1 MNQKAVDYLY
11 EYAKGQGYQNPK
23 ESFISLIQTNDE
35 AFNKL
40 YESAKSSG
48 YGNDINAFG
57 LLVGR
62 TPKEQTTAV
71 KDVTP
76 QDQSAMVVRK
86 PVGGGRGDEAAA
98 PRATNVE
105 QGGLGSETPEAPA
118 PAIEA
123 DISSQLLPVTENTQI
138 KEVPTASDKMVVK
151 SETKKQ
157 ESVPPVEK
165 KDFLAVADEVLNN
178 IYNSPGYLKKLEEEI
193 AQSKA
198 LKYDPKM
205 KNELL
210 AKQKEVMDKLRL
222 LPKGSPEEGKLWED
236 LRVIGNE
243 LSDKYSDFYTGGN
256 YTTADL
262 ASERKGRVNTT
273 PVTLVKS
280 TDDYNYLDDEE
291 YSGVGG
297 EMQTRFANERPSAGM
312 YEPYEDFEK
321 RQNEF
326 YSKEQPMNTN
336 IELYV
341 DNLSRK
347 PLKSNEYNPEDYRS
361 DLMAIAIEEKEHASH
376 KPKMNPKGERNK
388 VENITP
394 YAEKIVKENTIL
406 NEESDD
412 GYYLTEPTEVIA
424 KKRATEVNLIG
435 RGLLKPG
442 EQATESNFKELLKSK
457 DLPFNIIQLLQ
468 SVSGEYDEKKVQ
480 DKILNDPKLYKES
493 LDRWLNI
500 MNKIAFIDKRDNKTF
515 DINPFGISKTKTG

>member
-23 ESFISLIQTNDE
+23 ENFVSLIQTNDE

-57 LLVGR
+57 LLLGR
-62 TPKEQTTAV
+62 KPKEQTTAV

-86 PVGGGRGDEAAA
+86 PVEPVEPGKEGAA
-98 PRATNVE
+98 PPSPIMESR
-105 QGGLGSETPEAPA
+105 GGAGVETPEATPS
-118 PAIEA
+118 AIEA
-123 DISSQLLPVTENTQI
+123 DINRQLMPVTENTQI
-138 KEVPTASDKMVVK
+138 KEVPTESGKMVIK
-151 SETKKQ
+151 SEAKT
-157 ESVPPVEK
+157 EPVPQ

-210 AKQKEVMDKLRL
+210 AKQKEVMDKLRS
-222 LPKGSPEEGKLWED
+222 LPKGSPDQEKLW
-236 LRVIGNE
+236 NE
-243 LSDKYSDFYTGGN
+243 LDSISSELGDKYSDFYTGGN

-262 ASERKGRVNTT
+262 VSERKGRVNTT
-273 PVTLVKS
+273 PVELVKS
-280 TDDYNYLDDEE
+280 TEEDNYIDDE
-291 YSGVGG
+291 SGIGG
-297 EMQTRFANERPSAGM
+297 VMQTRFANQFQSIGPNESSEEFG
-312 YEPYEDFEK
+312 K
-321 RQNEF
+321 RYYDYN
-326 YSKEQPMNTN
+326 SKDQPTNTN

-341 DNLSRK
+341 DNLNRK
-347 PLKSNEYNPEDYRS
+347 PLKSNEYNPEDYKS
-361 DLMAIAIEEKEHASH
+361 DFMAIAIEEKEHASH
-376 KPKMNPKGERNK
+376 MPKMNPKGETQK

-394 YAEKIVKENTIL
+394 YAEKIVKENAVI
-406 NEESDD
+406 DD
-412 GYYLTEPTEVIA
+412 DYLTDPTEVIA

-435 RGLLKPG
+435 RGLLEPG
-442 EQATESNFKELLKSK
+442 GQATESNFKELLKSK

-468 SVSGEYDEKKVQ
+468 SVSGEIDEGKVQ
-480 DKILNDPKLYKES
+480 DKISNDPKLYKES

-500 MNKIAFIDKRDNKTF
+500 MNKIAFVDKKGKTF
-515 DINPFGISKTKTG
+515 DINPFGIDKTKTG

>member
-23 ESFISLIQTNDE
+23 ENFVSLIQTNDE

-40 YESAKSSG
+40 YESAKNSG

-57 LLVGR
+57 LLLG
-62 TPKEQTTAV
+62 
-71 KDVTP
+71 
-76 QDQSAMVVRK
+76 RK
-86 PVGGGRGDEAAA
+86 PVEPVEPVEPGKEGAA
-98 PRATNVE
+98 PPSPIMESR
-105 QGGLGSETPEAPA
+105 GGAGAETPTAPT

-123 DISSQLLPVTENTQI
+123 DISSQLLPITENTQI
-138 KEVPTASDKMVVK
+138 KEVPTESGKMVIK
-151 SETKKQ
+151 SESKT
-157 ESVPPVEK
+157 EPVPQ

-198 LKYDPKM
+198 LRYDPKM

-210 AKQKEVMDKLRL
+210 AKQKEVMDKLRSI
-222 LPKGSPEEGKLWED
+222 PKGSPEEGKLWED
-236 LRVIGNE
+236 LRTIGTE
-243 LSDKYSDFYTGGN
+243 LSDKYSDYYTGGN

-262 ASERKGRVNTT
+262 VSERKGRVNTT
-273 PVTLVKS
+273 PVELVKS
-280 TDDYNYLDDEE
+280 TEEYNYLDDEN
-291 YSGVGG
+291 YSGLGG
-297 EMQTRFANERPSAGM
+297 EMQPRFANERPSQGTN
-312 YEPYEDFEK
+312 ESIEDFIKREK
-321 RQNEF
+321 EF

-336 IELYV
+336 IQLLV
-341 DNLSRK
+341 DNFSRK
-347 PLKSNEYNPEDYRS
+347 PLKSNEYNPEDYKS
-361 DLMAIAIEEKEHASH
+361 DLMAIAVEEKEHASH
-376 KPKMNPKGERNK
+376 IPKNNPKGETQK

-394 YAEKIVKENTIL
+394 YAKKIVKENAVI
-406 NEESDD
+406 DD
-412 GYYLTEPTEVIA
+412 DYLTDPTEVIA

-468 SVSGEYDEKKVQ
+468 SVSGEIDEGKVQ
-480 DKILNDPKLYKES
+480 DKISNDPKLYKES

-500 MNKIAFIDKRDNKTF
+500 MNKIAFVDKKGKTF
-515 DINPFGISKTKTG
+515 DINPFGIDKTKTG

>member
-11 EYAKGQGYQNPK
+11 EYARGQGYQNPK
-23 ESFISLIQTNDE
+23 ESFVTLIQTNDE

-62 TPKEQTTAV
+62 TPKEQTAAV

-86 PVGGGRGDEAAA
+86 PVEPGGRGEGAA
-98 PRATNVE
+98 PRVASE
-105 QGGLGSETPEAPA
+105 GAGGETPEATPS
-118 PAIEA
+118 AIEA
-123 DISSQLLPVTENTQI
+123 DISSKLMPVTENTQI
-138 KEVPTASDKMVVK
+138 KEVPTASDKMVIK
-151 SETKKQ
+151 SEAKKQ
-157 ESVPPVEK
+157 EPVPPVEK

-210 AKQKEVMDKLRL
+210 AKQKEVMDKLRSI
-222 LPKGSPEEGKLWED
+222 PKGSPEEGKLWED
-236 LRVIGNE
+236 LRVIGSE
-243 LSDKYSDFYTGGN
+243 LSDKYSDYYTGGN
-256 YTTADL
+256 YSTADL
-262 ASERKGRVNTT
+262 VSERKGRVNTT
-273 PVTLVKS
+273 PVELVKS
-280 TDDYNYLDDEE
+280 TDEDNYLDDED
-291 YSGVGG
+291 YSGLGG
-297 EMQTRFANERPSAGM
+297 ELLTRYANERPSAGM
-312 YEPYEDFEK
+312 NEPYEDFEK

-326 YSKEQPMNTN
+326 YSKEQPMDTN
-336 IELYV
+336 IALYV

-361 DLMAIAIEEKEHASH
+361 DLMAVAIEEKEHASH

-394 YAEKIVKENTIL
+394 YAEKIVKENAVI
-406 NEESDD
+406 DD
-412 GYYLTEPTEVIA
+412 DYLTDPTEVIA

-435 RGLLKPG
+435 RGLLEPG
-442 EQATESNFKELLKSK
+442 GQATESNFKELLKNK

-468 SVSGEYDEKKVQ
+468 SVSGENDEKKVQ
-480 DKILNDPKLYKES
+480 DKISNDPKLYKES

-500 MNKIAFIDKRDNKTF
+500 MNKIAFVDKKGKTF
-515 DINPFGISKTKTG
+515 DINPFGIDKTKTG

>member
-11 EYAKGQGYQNPK
+11 EYARGQGYQNPK
-23 ESFISLIQTNDE
+23 ENFVSLIQTNDE

-40 YESAKSSG
+40 YESAKNSG

-57 LLVGR
+57 LLLGR

-76 QDQSAMVVRK
+76 QAQSAMAVRR
-86 PVGGGRGDEAAA
+86 PVEPVEPGKEGAA
-98 PRATNVE
+98 PASPIMESR
-105 QGGLGSETPEAPA
+105 GGAGAETPKAPT

-123 DISSQLLPVTENTQI
+123 DISSKLMPVTENTQI
-138 KEVPTASDKMVVK
+138 KEVPTESGKMVIK
-151 SETKKQ
+151 SEAKA
-157 ESVPPVEK
+157 EPVPQ

-210 AKQKEVMDKLRL
+210 AKQKEVMDKLRS

-236 LRVIGNE
+236 LRTIGTE
-243 LSDKYSDFYTGGN
+243 LSDKYSDYYTGGN

-262 ASERKGRVNTT
+262 VSERKGRVNTT
-273 PVTLVKS
+273 PVELVKS
-280 TDDYNYLDDEE
+280 TEEYNYLDDEN
-291 YSGVGG
+291 YSGLGG
-297 EMQTRFANERPSAGM
+297 EMQPRFANERPSQGTN
-312 YEPYEDFEK
+312 ESIEDFIKREK
-321 RQNEF
+321 EF

-336 IELYV
+336 IQLLV
-341 DNLSRK
+341 DNFSRK
-347 PLKSNEYNPEDYRS
+347 PLKSNEYNPEDYKS
-361 DLMAIAIEEKEHASH
+361 DLMAIAVEEKEHASH
-376 KPKMNPKGERNK
+376 IPKNNPKGETQK

-394 YAEKIVKENTIL
+394 YAKKIVKENAVI
-406 NEESDD
+406 DD
-412 GYYLTEPTEVIA
+412 DYLTDPTEVIA

-435 RGLLKPG
+435 RGLLEPG
-442 EQATESNFKELLKSK
+442 GQATESNFKELLKSK

-468 SVSGEYDEKKVQ
+468 SVSGENDEKKVQ
-480 DKILNDPKLYKES
+480 DKISNDPKLYKES

-500 MNKIAFIDKRDNKTF
+500 MNKIAFVDKKGKTF
-515 DINPFGISKTKTG
+515 DINPFGIDKTKTG